1 MQVYDK
7 VIETTRELLQPFLIK
22 ERNRNHAKPW
32 NLLKKDKFVLQKEV
46 AFELGSRWQSS
57 TCYQALTSSKELLPE
72 DKILLYE
79 QDLPEIKK
87 NVPFARITWVQI
99 DLIEDQDKAY
109 QKIEK
114 LEFAKFKIIPEE
126 HDAFIQYGS
135 KRTGSG
141 EQKSNQKQAGF
152 CDSWVIC

>member
-1 MQVYDK
+1 
-7 VIETTRELLQPFLIK
+7 
-22 ERNRNHAKPW
+22 
-32 NLLKKDKFVLQKEV
+32 VLQKEV

>member
-1 MQVYDK
+1 M
-7 VIETTRELLQPFLIK
+7 
-22 ERNRNHAKPW
+22 
-32 NLLKKDKFVLQKEV
+32 LKKDKFVLQKEV

-114 LEFAKFKIIPEE
+114 LDLPNLRSFRKNMMLSSSMDQKE
-126 HDAFIQYGS
+126 QVRVS
-135 KRTGSG
+135 KKAI
-141 EQKSNQKQAGF
+141 KSRLDF
-152 CDSWVIC
+152 VIVG

>member
-1 MQVYDK
+1 M
-7 VIETTRELLQPFLIK
+7 
-22 ERNRNHAKPW
+22 
-32 NLLKKDKFVLQKEV
+32 LQKEV

-114 LEFAKFKIIPEE
+114 LDLPNLRSFRKNMMLSSSMDQKE
-126 HDAFIQYGS
+126 QVRVS
-135 KRTGSG
+135 KKAI
-141 EQKSNQKQAGF
+141 KSRLDF
-152 CDSWVIC
+152 VIVG

>member
-1 MQVYDK
+1 M
-7 VIETTRELLQPFLIK
+7 
-22 ERNRNHAKPW
+22 
-32 NLLKKDKFVLQKEV
+32 LQKEV

-99 DLIEDQDKAY
+99 DPIEDQDKAY

-126 HDAFIQYGS
+126 YMMLSSSMDQKEQVRVS
-135 KRTGSG
+135 KKAI
-141 EQKSNQKQAGF
+141 KSRLDFVMVG
-152 CDSWVIC
+152 

>member
-1 MQVYDK
+1 MQ
-7 VIETTRELLQPFLIK
+7 
-22 ERNRNHAKPW
+22 NHGIC
-32 NLLKKDKFVLQKEV
+32 LKKINSCFKKKWRLS
-46 AFELGSRWQSS
+46 LGAVVSLPA
-57 TCYQALTSSKELLPE
+57 CYQALTSSKELLPE